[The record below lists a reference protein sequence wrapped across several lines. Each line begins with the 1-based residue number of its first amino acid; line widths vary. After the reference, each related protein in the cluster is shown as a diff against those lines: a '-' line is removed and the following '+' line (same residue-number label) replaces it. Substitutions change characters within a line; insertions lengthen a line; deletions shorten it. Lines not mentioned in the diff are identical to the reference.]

1 MYQGH
6 AGELAARQHAV
17 RVLHRGHGHVAPF
30 HAGVG
35 AAFDEMKTR
44 DRRQA
49 HQVVHGEYARGFD
62 QAVDHETVFGR
73 VYVPPALVMPLEM
86 QTAGRDDAEQRLQ
99 RRERHRGLRGLRQAR
114 ALTALQIRFKLRRQ
128 AIRFGS
134 HALTKTSGVR
144 RKIQYLWLTLC
155 LLGLRIRTGAAADS
169 RCRRKRPGQ
178 KIAPPAAVAGAQ
190 TLQV

>member
-1 MYQGH
+1 
-6 AGELAARQHAV
+6 
-17 RVLHRGHGHVAPF
+17 
-30 HAGVG
+30 
-35 AAFDEMKTR
+35 MKTR
-44 DRRQA
+44 DRRQP

-114 ALTALQIRFKLRRQ
+114 TLATLHIGFKLRRL
-128 AIRFGS
+128 AIRLGS

-144 RKIQYLWLTLC
+144 RQVQYLRFTLC
-155 LLGLRIRTGAAADS
+155 LLGLRVCNCAGADS
-169 RCRRKRPGQ
+169 RCRRKRTGQ
-178 KIAPPAAVAGAQ
+178 KITPPAAVAGAQ
-190 TLQV
+190 ALQV